1 MDGFLRSL
9 DSSNLGHGLAEE
21 PANGG
26 GSYRQASPNSVVS
39 SFSSSGIKRERDLS
53 NKEDEDGKEKQ
64 ALAKQLNLRPR
75 QVEVWFQNIRAMTK
89 LKQTEVD
96 CELLKKCCETLT
108 GENKRLQKELQEL
121 KALNLA
127 QPFYTLVLAAILTM
141 CSSCEIVDGVGG
153 GTSDNPFSVL
163 APNPHFYTPFTNT
176 SEVC

>member
-1 MDGFLRSL
+1 M
-9 DSSNLGHGLAEE
+9 
-21 PANGG
+21 
-26 GSYRQASPNSVVS
+26 
-39 SFSSSGIKRERDLS
+39 GIND
-53 NKEDEDGKEKQ
+53 KEKQ

-176 SEVC
+176 SEHDALFPFNPLSGMQQKEGKSMDQPHRLHPVGITRSPQGRLWYPGVADRP